1 MMKSRLLVNLALAL
15 LLGGLA
21 LYAYLGPKPQSEP
34 LPRVTALKVD
44 EIAKIRVEHR
54 GSPAFEL
61 EKRADGWR
69 LTTPLTTRADRYQ
82 VDRITDLV
90 NATSKQQ
97 LPATDLAGFDLS
109 PPQIK
114 VVLNDQA
121 FSFGRI
127 NDITSEQ
134 YLAVG
139 DAVHLIAPLYGY
151 GIPADPA
158 KLASS
163 RILGEDE
170 APVSFDFGRHRFVRK
185 DGQWLTEGAAP
196 PAKGEPLSQDDF
208 NRWAD
213 EWQRTSALTA
223 EPRKSGRA
231 GERLTIGFSNGKS
244 VSMQLLRQESGLIL
258 IRTDENMQYRVG
270 AEVAQR
276 LLDPRVVA
284 EK

>member
-1 MMKSRLLVNLALAL
+1 MMKSRLLLNLALAL

-34 LPRVTALKVD
+34 QPRVTALTVE
-44 EIAKIRVEHR
+44 EIARIKVEHR

-69 LTTPLTTRADRYQ
+69 LTAPLTTRADRYQ
-82 VDRITDLV
+82 VDRITDIV

-97 LPATDLAGFDLS
+97 LSATDPSGFDLS
-109 PPQIK
+109 PPQIR
-114 VVLNDQA
+114 VMLNDQA

-127 NDITSEQ
+127 NDITNEQ

-170 APVSFDFGRHRFVRK
+170 TPVSFDFGRHRFVRK
-185 DGQWLTEGAAP
+185 DGQWLSEGAAP

-213 EWQRTSALTA
+213 EWQRTSALSV
-223 EPRKSGRA
+223 EPRKAGRG
-231 GERLTIGFSNGKS
+231 GERLTIGFSNGKA

-258 IRTDENMQYRVG
+258 VRTDENMQYRVG